1 MRKTICTLLAFVFL
15 VVAMGVGFWFTRRFI
30 ESKEEQDKFQQLAE
44 ETLLEIIPPK
54 ASEPSLQT
62 PEPSGAPL
70 PNDDPEAPLPALEPI
85 HDIAALQRRN
95 PNCLGWITVPGT
107 PIDYPVMWTPAEP
120 EFYLNTAFDGTYSA
134 YGVPFLDGRCQP
146 DSDNLILY
154 SHNKFD
160 GTMFTALIHYG
171 DLGYFEEHR
180 TIIFETLDGVRQY
193 NIFAVCRA
201 NAYDSGI
208 YQSIDFAN
216 KEDFLDVVQADSQY
230 NIGPRESARKFITLS
245 TCDISRQNGRWV
257 VVGELIE

>member
-1 MRKTICTLLAFVFL
+1 M

-54 ASEPSLQT
+54 ASEPSSRI

-70 PNDDPEAPLPALEPI
+70 LDADPEAPLSALEPV

-171 DLGYFEEHR
+171 DQSYFEEHR

-201 NAYDSGI
+201 NAYSSQIYKSIVFFDWDLSG
-208 YQSIDFAN
+208 D
-216 KEDFLDVVQADSQY
+216 
-230 NIGPRESARKFITLS
+230 
-245 TCDISRQNGRWV
+245 CDHVGIVEKVGNGRV
-257 VVGELIE
+257 YTIEGNSGDACRRCSYPVGYNQIVGYGIIG